1 MLSCDLCG
9 KVVISVSRL
18 ALDREYDRLT
28 VRHSKMYASQE
39 CSIMKNK
46 TRRFK
51 AIMALFVFFTVFLV
65 VDGYAAEKREAHIE
79 YKFVVGELPSSA
91 QKVRIWV
98 PLPATLSVQEVDGLV
113 IKAPVPY
120 KIGTEAI
127 WDNSILYFELD
138 GDSVRKTP
146 VEFSMAF
153 TVKRQEL
160 KGFSKKQGR
169 VATIE
174 NGLVKYLRPSRMG
187 PHSDIVKRLA
197 KKAVSGESRAEDKA
211 RHIYDFVLKNMDYN
225 KQKPGWGNG
234 DVSRVCLAIAGGEN
248 GTGNCTDFHSFFAA
262 LLQTQNV
269 PVLFEMG
276 YPLHVGGGSSV
287 GGYHCWA
294 SFYSEDYGWIPV
306 DISEADKAPKLVDY
320 YFGSIDENRVTFSR
334 GRDIVLVPKQAGEPL
349 NYFGP
354 DPYIEVD
361 GKVFEDF
368 TRTITYRDEK

>member
-1 MLSCDLCG
+1 
-9 KVVISVSRL
+9 
-18 ALDREYDRLT
+18 
-28 VRHSKMYASQE
+28 
-39 CSIMKNK
+39 
-46 TRRFK
+46 
-51 AIMALFVFFTVFLV
+51 MALVVFMTAILV
-65 VDGYAAEKREAHIE
+65 VEGHAAERREAYIE

-91 QKVRIWV
+91 ENIRIWV
-98 PLPATLSVQEVDGLV
+98 PLPATLPIQEVDGLV
-113 IKAPVPY
+113 IKSPVPY
-120 KIGTEAI
+120 KIGTEPI

-138 GDSVRKTP
+138 GDSARKTP
-146 VEFSMAF
+146 IEFSMAF

-160 KGFSKKQGR
+160 KALSKKPVQLATFKDGKDGQG
-169 VATIE
+169 
-174 NGLVKYLRPSRMG
+174 KYLRPSRMG

-197 KKAVSGESRAEDKA
+197 KRAASGESRVEDKA

-225 KQKPGWGNG
+225 KQKPGWGKG

-294 SFYSEDYGWIPV
+294 SFYTEDYGWVPV

-320 YFGSIDENRVTFSR
+320 YFGSIDENRLTFSR
-334 GRDIVLVPKQAGEPL
+334 GRDIVLVPEQAGEPL
-349 NYFGP
+349 NYLGP
-354 DPYIEVD
+354 DPYIEID
-361 GKVFEDF
+361 GKAFEDF
-368 TRTITYRDEK
+368 TRTITYRDVM